1 MLKDRRLDL
10 GIAISIVVHILLFL
24 LFSRTTSAATES
36 YEDIKEV
43 TFLDQSYRP
52 EVAKV
57 VSKGSI
63 WREVTE
69 TPAPSTGTYGG
80 SDIVTPAIDLNV
92 KLDRSQAKIDLDR
105 YVPQEGLGEVIKI
118 GSIKNG
124 TMKSTEE
131 ILAEKPISLAK
142 NLPRG
147 AGTEGGTGIGV
158 YGGIGRQAESPTI
171 KIDKK
176 PPPATPSSQIG
187 KQVETR
193 VEEKL
198 KVEAKGTA
206 ISLAGPIAD
215 REILKKI
222 LPQYPNWCLQK
233 GISGVV
239 KIRVE
244 VNPDGRVRENIRV
257 EISSGY
263 PDLDQSVVNAAK
275 TWLFAPLPSTVKQ
288 EIQWGIIT
296 FRFVCG

>member
-1 MLKDRRLDL
+1 MLKDKRLDI
-10 GIAISIVVHILLFL
+10 GILISIVVHILLFL
-24 LFSRTTSAATES
+24 LFSRSSSASTAN

-63 WREVTE
+63 WGEVTE
-69 TPAPSTGTYGG
+69 APTPSTGTYGG

-92 KLDRSQAKIDLDR
+92 KLDRSQAKIDLNR
-105 YVPQEGLGEVIKI
+105 YTPQEGVGEVIKI
-118 GSIKNG
+118 GSAKNG

-147 AGTEGGTGIGV
+147 SGTEGGTGIGV
-158 YGGIGRQAESPTI
+158 YGGIGRQAEAPSI

-176 PPPATPSSQIG
+176 PPPTTPTSQIG
-187 KQVETR
+187 KQVEEK

-198 KVEAKGTA
+198 KVETKGTA

-215 REILKKI
+215 REIRKKI
-222 LPQYPNWCLQK
+222 LPQYPAWCLQR

-244 VNPDGRVRENIRV
+244 VNPEGSVRENIRI

-263 PDLDQSVVNAAK
+263 PDLDQSVVNAVKA
-275 TWLFAPLPSTVKQ
+275 WLFAPLPVSVKQ

-296 FRFVCG
+296 FKFVCG